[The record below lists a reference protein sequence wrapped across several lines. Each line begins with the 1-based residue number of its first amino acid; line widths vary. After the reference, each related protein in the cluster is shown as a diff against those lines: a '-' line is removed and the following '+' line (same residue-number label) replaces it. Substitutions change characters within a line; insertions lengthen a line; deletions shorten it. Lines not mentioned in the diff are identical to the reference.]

1 MTDLV
6 EKDRHHNY
14 GQIIQDL
21 YKILKKLSAENK
33 SLKQSVIDHQEII
46 ELEVNINICLLNFYY
61 KKIKTLLLFIQNQE
75 MRLQILDQQ
84 VR

>member
-46 ELEVNINICLLNFYY
+46 ELEVNTQY
-61 KKIKTLLLFIQNQE
+61 
-75 MRLQILDQQ
+75 
-84 VR
+84 

>member
-46 ELEVNINICLLNFYY
+46 ELDVNINTNYYFFNEILL
-61 KKIKTLLLFIQNQE
+61 
-75 MRLQILDQQ
+75 
-84 VR
+84 